1 MFSLTVSI
9 IITYFIILLLKKHF
23 MCSGIEITYYILIS
37 FSMNCKMQTYHWPIK
52 IHIHITET
60 TLIKH

>member
-37 FSMNCKMQTYHWPIK
+37 MNCKMQTYHWPIK
-52 IHIHITET
+52 IHIRITET